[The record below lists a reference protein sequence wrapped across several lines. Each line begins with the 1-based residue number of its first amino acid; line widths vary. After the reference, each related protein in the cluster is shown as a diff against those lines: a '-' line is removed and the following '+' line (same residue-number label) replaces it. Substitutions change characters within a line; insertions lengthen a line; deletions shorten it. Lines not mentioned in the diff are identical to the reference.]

1 MTSETI
7 RDLCELN
14 LSSPSESTKSGGS
27 GSQSVDSGI
36 SSQESLFA
44 DSQEYY
50 TPDPASQIDYDVST
64 CGRKRARDDDDE
76 NGRENKLSCVT
87 QNSNSES
94 RTGVKQK
101 VLSETGKEDSV
112 QSSTSSFS
120 ATANISEASKPGPS
134 TSHHP
139 ATSLLCTMCYL
150 RPKEASFVHGNI
162 SHQVTISPKH
172 FFMAIILKSTKYEL
186 VSKFHGKLP

>member
-1 MTSETI
+1 VTSETV

-14 LSSPSESTKSGGS
+14 LSSPTESTTSGGS

-50 TPDPASQIDYDVST
+50 TPDPASQIDNDVST
-64 CGRKRARDDDDE
+64 SGRKRARDDDDE
-76 NGRENKLSCVT
+76 NVRENKLSCVT
-87 QNSNSES
+87 QNSNSEI
-94 RTGVKQK
+94 RTAVKQD
-101 VLSETGKEDSV
+101 VLSEARKEDSV
-112 QSSTSSFS
+112 MPSTSSIS
-120 ATANISEASKPGPS
+120 AIANISEALKQGPS

-172 FFMAIILKSTKYEL
+172 FFCGNY
-186 VSKFHGKLP
+186 P